1 MTSPEQEPPS
11 KLPMGEYGHDERYE
25 PLSQEVE
32 RWPPKSN
39 KNSNKE
45 APSMEQEPK
54 PTTGGRRRRTRRTK
68 KSMRMKKSMRT
79 KKSRQTRKSK
89 KRTHS
94 RRHRRR
100 H

>member
-11 KLPMGEYGHDERYE
+11 KLPMDEYGRDERHE
-25 PLSQEVE
+25 PLRQEVE
-32 RWPPKSN
+32 RWPKSN

-45 APSMEQEPK
+45 APSMEQEP
-54 PTTGGRRRRTRRTK
+54 TTGGRRRRRRTR
-68 KSMRMKKSMRT
+68 RMKKSRRT